1 MLQETGD
8 AGSAAMGSPVS
19 PEQVLKTLMNDGHF
33 DSLRIKILNQL
44 KQSEEIKNYTS
55 TLVASSKVLNTP
67 GAENKSRKELFEA
80 LRKELEEPVLEK
92 ASVAAWGIILDKEG
106 VGKEIV
112 EKVDAVYARL
122 SEHDS
127 SDSSPQYNAIATQG
141 GQERPG
147 VDGRSLPDLSIPST
161 SANGALNRMPQNQ
174 VYPNQAYVNQRTP
187 TDHRS
192 NTPWN
197 DVSVTPGH
205 RFGVD
210 RGSTPRTDN
219 SGPPPSVRR
228 LPQPEYYHA
237 PDP

>member
-106 VGKEIV
+106 VGQEIV

-122 SEHDS
+122 SGHDS
-127 SDSSPQYNAIATQG
+127 SDSSPQFNPVATQG
-141 GQERPG
+141 Q
-147 VDGRSLPDLSIPST
+147 DRSGLDARQMPDLSMPST
-161 SANGALNRMPQNQ
+161 SANGALNQRMPQGQ
-174 VYPNQAYVNQRTP
+174 VYPPQVYASQRTP
-187 TDHRS
+187 TDRG

-197 DVSVTPGH
+197 DVSGTPG
-205 RFGVD
+205 R
-210 RGSTPRTDN
+210 RMGSTPRTDM
-219 SGPPPSVRR
+219 SGPPPSARR
-228 LPQPEYYHA
+228 APQPEYYHA
-237 PDP
+237 PDPYL